1 MPRLTASRSFGLTAQ
16 SGESEEKAL
25 DLEALEYLTTAV
37 RTRSL
42 AARVRAA
49 PKRINT

>member
-1 MPRLTASRSFGLTAQ
+1 MPLLDRLAVIGLTAQ

-25 DLEALEYLTTAV
+25 DLGAQHYATTAV
-37 RTRSL
+37 QTHSL

-49 PKRINT
+49 LRRINT